1 MNARCLL
8 LLVTLA
14 IAAAAQAQ
22 LTAPQRALATV
33 KDPSMVINDRGAQL
47 EVIPD
52 KRAILY
58 PDQAGR
64 LVNHHVI
71 SSSTTEPLGSRH
83 LGVVF
88 NHAMQQQGYITGEIA
103 FKMKAGQQFTGEQA
117 QYPGLKKLGTM
128 YVLVARNPREFITLV
143 KQLQQRSDVAW
154 VEPVVT
160 YGPVDKESR
169 TQ

>member
-1 MNARCLL
+1 MNGRRLL
-8 LLVTLA
+8 LLILA
-14 IAAAAQAQ
+14 ITGTAQAQ
-22 LTAPQRALATV
+22 LTAPQRTPPAV

-71 SSSTTEPLGSRH
+71 SASTAEPIGSRH

-103 FKMKAGQQFTGEQA
+103 FKMKSGQQFTGEQA
-117 QYPGLKKLGTM
+117 QYPGLKKLGAI
-128 YVLVARNPREFITLV
+128 YVLLARSPREFITLV
-143 KQLQQRSDVAW
+143 KRLQQRTDIAW

-160 YGPVDKESR
+160 YGPVDTQSR
-169 TQ
+169 TR